1 MSYILNLACILLFCS
16 GRQPFS
22 AADLPNLLQ
31 PTAAS
36 FGPTFPPLSASLSA
50 APTFSHTLPMNIA
63 AGPRAEWQFHRPTQV
78 PDQFQ
83 APRQVIPRAQFEHRQ
98 QVLPP
103 AVPQPSLSF
112 TVPAMTVPSS
122 VVNSSQMT
130 SDNPVVHSTPS
141 LIPPQP
147 SSDGNTTCL
156 SLDDELVSWLVDV
169 ANNPNSLSA
178 DVDLNEILSDIVDES
193 SARTDSAAAA
203 AAGGVAS
210 SSTNH
215 PQVEMTVAGLQD
227 VTDYNSLLSQID
239 QLNKLG
245 KPT

>member
-1 MSYILNLACILLFCS
+1 M
-16 GRQPFS
+16 
-22 AADLPNLLQ
+22 
-31 PTAAS
+31 
-36 FGPTFPPLSASLSA
+36 
-50 APTFSHTLPMNIA
+50 
-63 AGPRAEWQFHRPTQV
+63 
-78 PDQFQ
+78 
-83 APRQVIPRAQFEHRQ
+83 
-98 QVLPP
+98 
-103 AVPQPSLSF
+103 
-112 TVPAMTVPSS
+112 
-122 VVNSSQMT
+122 
-130 SDNPVVHSTPS
+130 
-141 LIPPQP
+141 
-147 SSDGNTTCL
+147 
-156 SLDDELVSWLVDV
+156 SWLVDV

-203 AAGGVAS
+203 AGGGGVAS

>member
-1 MSYILNLACILLFCS
+1 M
-16 GRQPFS
+16 
-22 AADLPNLLQ
+22 
-31 PTAAS
+31 
-36 FGPTFPPLSASLSA
+36 
-50 APTFSHTLPMNIA
+50 
-63 AGPRAEWQFHRPTQV
+63 
-78 PDQFQ
+78 
-83 APRQVIPRAQFEHRQ
+83 
-98 QVLPP
+98 
-103 AVPQPSLSF
+103 
-112 TVPAMTVPSS
+112 
-122 VVNSSQMT
+122 
-130 SDNPVVHSTPS
+130 
-141 LIPPQP
+141 
-147 SSDGNTTCL
+147 
-156 SLDDELVSWLVDV
+156 SWLVDV

-193 SARTDSAAAA
+193 SARTDSAAA

>member
-1 MSYILNLACILLFCS
+1 M
-16 GRQPFS
+16 
-22 AADLPNLLQ
+22 
-31 PTAAS
+31 
-36 FGPTFPPLSASLSA
+36 
-50 APTFSHTLPMNIA
+50 
-63 AGPRAEWQFHRPTQV
+63 
-78 PDQFQ
+78 
-83 APRQVIPRAQFEHRQ
+83 
-98 QVLPP
+98 
-103 AVPQPSLSF
+103 
-112 TVPAMTVPSS
+112 
-122 VVNSSQMT
+122 
-130 SDNPVVHSTPS
+130 
-141 LIPPQP
+141 
-147 SSDGNTTCL
+147 
-156 SLDDELVSWLVDV
+156 SWLVDV